1 VRTAKTAAGSK
12 LSRLNQIAAKSSFQ
26 FWLLAA
32 FLVLVFL
39 TGGASRVDV
48 QSLLILRP
56 VSALVCAM
64 ALISLRREHLEG
76 HKWLLAGM
84 GAILA
89 LSAIHLV
96 PLPPGMWRALPG
108 RQEIIEI
115 DALVTLGDVWRPL
128 TLAPMNGWHALSS
141 LLAPLAVVLLGIQL
155 NRDDLYRLLPLLIAL
170 GAISGLFGLLQ
181 AIGSAESSLY
191 FYRITNNG
199 AAVGLFA
206 NRNHAAVL
214 LACLF
219 PLLSV
224 FVSTSTGT
232 TDEQRSRQLVA
243 AAFAIFLVPLILVTG
258 SRSGLFIALAALGG
272 AAILYRSP
280 VAGRQVRRGGARKKI
295 GALPVLGGVAVICL
309 GFVTFFFSRAE
320 AVERLFAEASGED
333 NRGDFWA
340 VSIDLFWK
348 YFPWGSGSGSF
359 VEAFQ
364 IAEPARLLD
373 STYLNHAHN
382 DWIEIAVTFGVPGLL
397 LLGTAIFFYIR
408 RSFGLWRR
416 MNGNRRSVL
425 FARMAGIAMA
435 LIAAASLSDYP
446 LRTPTMMCVFAL
458 LNLWFIEADR
468 ARSSASAASVEH

>member
-1 VRTAKTAAGSK
+1 LLHTATKASV
-12 LSRLNQIAAKSSFQ
+12 Q

-56 VSALVCAM
+56 VSAILCAV
-64 ALISLRREHLEG
+64 ALMFLRREHLAG
-76 HKWLLAGM
+76 RGSVLAG
-84 GAILA
+84 
-89 LSAIHLV
+89 LSAMFLLTAVHVL
-96 PLPPGMWRALPG
+96 PLPPGLWQSLPG
-108 RQEIIEI
+108 RRELAEI
-115 DALVTLGDVWRPL
+115 DSMLALDDIWRPL

-141 LLAPLAVVLLGIQL
+141 LLAPLAVLLLGIQL
-155 NRDDLYRLLPLLIAL
+155 SRDDLYRLLPVLIVL

-219 PLLSV
+219 PILSV
-224 FVSTSTGT
+224 FAATSTGT
-232 TDEQRSRQLVA
+232 ADEQRRRQLVA
-243 AAFAIFLVPLILVTG
+243 AALAIFLVPLILVTG
-258 SRSGLFIALAALGG
+258 SRSGLILAVAALAS

-280 VAGRQVRRGGARKKI
+280 TAGRHVRRGDARKMI
-295 GALPVLGGVAVICL
+295 GALPLLAGVAVICL
-309 GFVTFFFSRAE
+309 SFVTFFFSRAE
-320 AVERLFAEASGED
+320 AIERLFAEASGED
-333 NRGDFWA
+333 NRSDFWV

-348 YFPWGSGSGSF
+348 YFPWGSGAGSF

-364 IAEPARLLD
+364 IAEPIKLLD

-382 DWIEIAVTFGVPGLL
+382 DWLEIAVTFGVPGLL
-397 LLGTAIFFYIR
+397 LLAIALIFYVR
-408 RSFGLWRR
+408 RTFVLWRR
-416 MNGNRRSVL
+416 RDGKRRSVM
-425 FARMAGIAMA
+425 FARMAGIAMVI
-435 LIAAASLSDYP
+435 IAAASFADYP
-446 LRTPTMMCVFAL
+446 LRTPTVMCVFAL
-458 LNLWFIEADR
+458 LTLWFVEDSRPR
-468 ARSSASAASVEH
+468 ASGQTSETVR